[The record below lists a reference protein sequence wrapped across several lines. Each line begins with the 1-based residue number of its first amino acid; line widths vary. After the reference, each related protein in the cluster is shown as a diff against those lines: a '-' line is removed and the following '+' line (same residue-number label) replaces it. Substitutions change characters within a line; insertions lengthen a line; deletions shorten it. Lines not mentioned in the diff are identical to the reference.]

1 MSKPEVII
9 YSLYDESAAFIEGL
23 IGNIGCSVRLC
34 SNATQTLSLCAELKP
49 SLLIILN
56 GCLLLN
62 GSEIVERLR
71 PTSQHNPAIYVI
83 SWQQSEQAILSL
95 LEIGVDQYM
104 TFPICTSRLLTK
116 VAELFNLKLQ

>member
-9 YSLYDESAAFIEGL
+9 YSHYDESAALIEGL
-23 IGNIGCSVRLC
+23 INNLGCSVRRC
-34 SNATQTLSLCAELKP
+34 TNAPETLSLCAELKP
-49 SLLIILN
+49 SLLIVLN

-62 GSEIVERLR
+62 GSELIERLR
-71 PTSQHNPAIYVI
+71 PTQRHDPVI

-104 TFPICTSRLLTK
+104 TFPICTNRLLTK
-116 VAELFNLKLQ
+116 VAELFNIKLQ